1 MTNNRRLVFAALI
14 AAGVLWGTTVPLS
27 KLALAWLAPAWLAFG
42 RFAVAAAVLLLVAG
56 RDAESRARIR
66 AACRPAVLTGGAL
79 GYGGSVMLQNLGI
92 VRTSVT
98 HAALIVGA
106 TPVIIAIITA
116 VWHRSMARPVAW
128 AGFAVSLAG
137 VGLVASGRGGGATL
151 GGDGL
156 VLASQLISAGF
167 TVAQVRLLRDRDPVA
182 VTGMQFVAAAVAAL
196 PIAVATEGMP
206 VAPPSLGSLLA
217 AAGLAFCGTVL
228 PFTLFAYAQSRVA
241 ADVAG
246 AFLNLE
252 PLVGAVA
259 GAVAFG
265 NPVGLAQAAGG
276 AAILIGIVLSSLQL
290 RRASAQEPAAKA
302 RTADDADADDR
313 GPRPQLAA
321 QWLQAPGSG
330 HEREVRQHQQ
340 RHDGLEVGGGAG
352 EAHAVL
358 VDQRVA
364 RDADGDQQGDAGVRE
379 PALDFDAAYG
389 RRPDRDEQHP
399 GELARAGPVVQ
410 RDQADQQHEHR
421 CEAAREREHEAQL
434 GPAVGRGE
442 EGEVDEFQ
450 DRGRTDV
457 RPRGERDVT
466 EHQRRREQDDGDREG
481 DRGHRLGI
489 ARLLDQ
495 EVPHRTRHCRQ
506 QGQHECRGRHQRG
519 PAASA
524 AGTG

>member
-1 MTNNRRLVFAALI
+1 
-14 AAGVLWGTTVPLS
+14 VPLS

-56 RDAESRARIR
+56 RDAEGRARIR

-206 VAPPSLGSLLA
+206 VAPPSPGSLLA

-265 NPVGLAQAAGG
+265 DPVGLAQAAGG

-290 RRASAQEPAAKA
+290 RRASGQEPAAKA
-302 RTADDADADDR
+302 RTVT
-313 GPRPQLAA
+313 PAA
-321 QWLQAPGSG
+321 TRQAP
-330 HEREVRQHQQ
+330 QK
-340 RHDGLEVGGGAG
+340 
-352 EAHAVL
+352 
-358 VDQRVA
+358 
-364 RDADGDQQGDAGVRE
+364 
-379 PALDFDAAYG
+379 
-389 RRPDRDEQHP
+389 
-399 GELARAGPVVQ
+399 RAGPT
-410 RDQADQQHEHR
+410 RSR
-421 CEAAREREHEAQL
+421 STIAAR
-434 GPAVGRGE
+434 AVPITTLDSRTAATGAAAASRRPYSTRAYPPMMPMPMSA
-442 EGEVDEFQ
+442 V
-450 DRGRTDV
+450 RGRSSRRSGC
-457 RPRGERDVT
+457 RPLVLVT
-466 EHQRRREQDDGDREG
+466 S
-481 DRGHRLGI
+481 
-489 ARLLDQ
+489 ARYGS
-495 EVPHRTRHCRQ
+495 TSS
-506 QGQHECRGRHQRG
+506 
-519 PAASA
+519 AMTASR
-524 AGTG
+524 